1 MYNPHVNRSKK
12 LLSRLW
18 KLIPSALRWRA
29 IWALH
34 PRFLVGVNGIVFNEQ
49 GEVLVAHHVFRGEN
63 AWGLPGGII
72 NRGEGLI
79 KALQRELL
87 EETNLQIEVGPLLQ
101 VGVGDVR
108 PNVTFFFL
116 CTLKAPAAGHPPEM
130 QVNGELFE
138 AGFYPPGAL
147 PGTLKPIQADALAT
161 ALDFCRQP
169 EKLVPV
175 RIVET
180 E

>member
-1 MYNPHVNRSKK
+1 
-12 LLSRLW
+12 LSRLW
-18 KLIPSALRWRA
+18 KLIPAALRWRA

-34 PRFLVGVNGIVFNEQ
+34 PRFLVGVNGVVLNEQ
-49 GEVLVAHHVFRGEN
+49 GEVLVAHHIFRGEN
-63 AWGLPGGII
+63 PWGLPGGIV

-79 KALQRELL
+79 QALQREIR
-87 EETNLQIEVGPLLQ
+87 EETSLQVEVGPLLQ
-101 VGVGDVR
+101 VGVGEVR

-116 CTLKAPAAGHPPEM
+116 CTLKAPTAPQL

-138 AGFYPPGAL
+138 AGFYPPDAL
-147 PGTLKPIQADALAT
+147 PGTLMPVQADALAA

-169 EKLVPV
+169 ERLVPV
-175 RIVET
+175 PIIET